1 MSKEPQDW
9 IVYWK
14 GDIPT
19 ATWVTRKEARALIRD
34 NTVKVTNWLRADKP
48 KKENNNAG

>member
-1 MSKEPQDW
+1 MSNTPQDW

-19 ATWVTRKEARALIRD
+19 ATWVNRQEAKALMRD
-34 NTVKVTNWLRADKP
+34 STVKVTRWIRA
-48 KKENNNAG
+48 